1 MLDLSSDAGPPL
13 PWWPQERR
21 GSLELDKIAA
31 AAIDLIDEGGESY
44 LTMRRLA
51 ERLDTAPMTIYW
63 YVPNRDQLLALVR
76 DHAMGPLLVAV
87 HGTNGWR
94 ETLASLAWAMRREL
108 VDAHPNLVSIVS
120 GPTELP
126 GPNALALIDR
136 VLGALLSSGFEPADA
151 AWAFQLT
158 QNAALTYRATVPT
171 PGLEMHFASVA
182 EQYPSLAAVIVGH
195 LESRSTDD
203 PFAATIDATILGIA
217 GVLGKET
224 P

>member
-1 MLDLSSDAGPPL
+1 MQDLSSDAGPTL

-21 GSLELDKIAA
+21 GSLGLDKIAA

-63 YVPNRDQLLALVR
+63 YVPNRDQLLAVVR
-76 DHAMGPLLVAV
+76 DHAMEPLLLAL
-87 HGTNGWR
+87 HDADGWR
-94 ETLASLAWAMRREL
+94 ETLGSLAWAIRSEL
-108 VDAHPNLVSIVS
+108 VAAHPNLGSIVS

-136 VLGALLSSGFEPADA
+136 VLDALLSSGFAPADA
-151 AWAFQLT
+151 AWAFQLI
-158 QNAALTYRATVPT
+158 QNAAINYRATVPT
-171 PGLEMHFASVA
+171 PGLESHFASVA
-182 EQYPSLAAVIVGH
+182 EQYPSLAAVIDGH
-195 LESRSTDD
+195 VESRSVGD
-203 PFAATIDATILGIA
+203 PFAATIDATIFGIA
-217 GVLGKET
+217 RVLGKET